1 MLLLQQKKDLG
12 ANDNNDEVDG
22 PRAIETIGG
31 NPSTLALPNQ
41 GQMIHAIVARP
52 DGLVREVKEKKVVSR
67 EEIDER
73 IETEDIQI
81 LGDFSDEVSHY
92 IELYASLLLCSN
104 CSILFINFIMF
115 ITIF

>member
-1 MLLLQQKKDLG
+1 MG
-12 ANDNNDEVDG
+12 ADNDEVDG
-22 PRAIETIGG
+22 PRAIETTG

-73 IETEDIQI
+73 VETEDIQI
-81 LGDFSDEVSHY
+81 LGDFSDEVS
-92 IELYASLLLCSN
+92 A
-104 CSILFINFIMF
+104 
-115 ITIF
+115 